1 MYCPK
6 CGTPGAEGG
15 LFCHV
20 CGTRLPEPPPDP
32 ADGGELG
39 EGAGRAG
46 DKPKPRKFYPHSLDA
61 DQYAHPLD
69 KQSLEG
75 IARFAPVVAVSR
87 AIMKYWDEPMI
98 KGQLLGGTVKVGPG
112 QFEEI
117 HHIVTDC
124 AAILNME
131 VPEVFIKHDPTFNA
145 MTLGVE
151 RPLIILHSSVVE
163 AFSPDELAYI
173 IGHEMGHIKSQHVL
187 YLSAAYLLAMGARGL
202 MDRLFGIGSL
212 IVIPAM
218 HALQAWMRKAELTAD
233 RAGLICTQDLGL
245 SRRSL
250 IKLAVGSGALFERLN
265 VDEYLRQAD
274 RASRDEYGKVSEFF
288 QTHPHIANRVRELK
302 YWSESPVYAGL
313 LGTAPQQS
321 AVQVEQLA
329 LEAVD
334 RGKELVNRIGST
346 VGGFLS
352 ARSTLERALGEF
364 DRVVARYPTTD
375 AARQALYY
383 KGLAHLNLRQGL
395 EAAKAFQTFVLHHPL
410 HELTPEAHWGLALA
424 FERLLSDKD
433 AAVAEYRLLLNEFP
447 ESPRAVQ
454 AKDSLMRLGV
464 PIPDVETAV

>member
-1 MYCPK
+1 MYCPR
-6 CGTPGAEGG
+6 CGTLGAEGA

-20 CGTRLPEPPPDP
+20 CGTRLPEAPSP
-32 ADGGELG
+32 A
-39 EGAGRAG
+39 AGRPGEPFGAESEA
-46 DKPKPRKFYPHSLDA
+46 KPGRKKIYPQALDA

-75 IARFAPVVAVSR
+75 VARFGPVVAVSR

-112 QFEEI
+112 QFDEI
-117 HHIVTDC
+117 HSIVTDC

-131 VPEVFIKHDPTFNA
+131 VPDVFIKHDPTFNA

-151 RPLIILHSSVVE
+151 RPLVILHSSVVE
-163 AFSPDELAYI
+163 AFSPDELSYI

-187 YLSAAYLLAMGARGL
+187 YLSAAYLLTMGARGL

-233 RAGLICTQDLGL
+233 RAGLICTQDLDL

-302 YWSESPVYAGL
+302 YFCESTVYAAL

-321 AVQVEQLA
+321 ALQLEHLA
-329 LEAVD
+329 QEAVD

-352 ARSTLERALGEF
+352 ARSTLERALAEF
-364 DRVVARYPTTD
+364 DRVVTRYPETE

-395 EAAKAFQTFVLHHPL
+395 EAAKSFQTFVLHHPL

-433 AAVAEYRLLLNEFP
+433 SATAEYRQILSEFP
-447 ESPRAVQ
+447 ESARATQ
-454 AKDSLMRLGV
+454 ARDALKRLGV
-464 PIPDVETAV
+464 VIPDAEAGV